1 MAEPALRLAT
11 WEDLWSLP
19 EGQRAEI
26 VGGQIALLP
35 SPSSH
40 HQILIGNLNS
50 ELAPPFMRR
59 RGGGP
64 GGWWIIADVDVALG
78 HHDVVRPDL
87 AGWRWERHP
96 TCPQRPVTARPDWV
110 CEVLSPSNARRDRQ
124 QKMELYRRAGVEFV
138 WLIDPG
144 LRLLEAYRLTGDLYT
159 RLGAWSEETA
169 AIPPFEAVEL
179 DVADLFA
186 ILGPEPTPQELD
198 RG

>member
-35 SPSSH
+35 SPTVD
-40 HQILIGNLNS
+40 HQDLVFEVGTRLR
-50 ELAPPFMRR
+50 EPFH
-59 RGGGP
+59 RGRGGP
-64 GGWWIIADVDVALG
+64 GGWWIIADVDVQLTRY
-78 HHDVVRPDL
+78 DLVRPDL
-87 AGWRWERHP
+87 SGWRRDRHP
-96 TCPQRPVTARPDWV
+96 LRPQRPVTARPDWV
-110 CEVLSPSNARRDRQ
+110 CEVLSPGNARRDRQ

-144 LRLLEAYRLTGDLYT
+144 LRLLEAYRLTGDLYA

-186 ILGPEPTPQELD
+186 ILGPEPSPQELD